1 MNIFASQAG
10 SPWALA
16 IHGGAGGRVEEL
28 SVQGDGEYE
37 EGLAGAYRAGARVL
51 DEGGTALDAVC
62 AAVVLL
68 EDNPLFN
75 AGRGSALRSDGS
87 IETDAAV
94 MSGAGLAGAVAAI
107 GCARNPVTVARRVM
121 EDGTSVLRTSIS
133 AETIRS
139 WGLTVADQDYF
150 RTPGRIA
157 QLKNVQAGRIPAQ
170 THGTV
175 GAVAMDDAGRLAAA
189 TSTGGM
195 VNQFTGRIGDSPIL
209 GAGTYARD
217 GVVAV
222 SCTGSGEAFIKGVV
236 AHEIAARVRH
246 TGAALADAVRDVLD
260 EEVGGRGVTGGV
272 IAVGAD
278 GSVVVAH
285 NSPAMFAAFGQ
296 NTGITVWS

>member
-1 MNIFASQAG
+1 MNLFASPSG

-28 SVQGDGEYE
+28 GVQGDGEYE
-37 EGLAGAYRAGARVL
+37 EGLADAYRAGARVL
-51 DEGGTALDAVC
+51 EDGGTAVDAVC
-62 AAVVLL
+62 AAVTAL

-94 MSGAGLAGAVAAI
+94 MSGGRAGAVAVL
-107 GCARNPVTVARRVM
+107 GCARNPVMVARRVM
-121 EDGTSVLRTSIS
+121 EDGSAVLRTNIS

-139 WGLTVADQDYF
+139 WGLDTVEQEYF
-150 RTPGRIA
+150 VTPGRSA
-157 QLKNVQAGRIPAQ
+157 QLDNVRAGRIPAQ

-175 GAVAMDDAGRLAAA
+175 GAVAMDRAGRLAAA

-195 VNQFTGRIGDSPIL
+195 VNQAAGRIGDSPL
-209 GAGTYARD
+209 VGAGTYARD

-222 SCTGSGEAFIKGVV
+222 SCTGSGEAFIQGVV
-236 AHEIAARVRH
+236 AHEISARVRH
-246 TGAALADAVRDVLD
+246 TGATLADAVRDVLD
-260 EEVGGRGVTGGV
+260 EEVGGRGATGGI

-278 GSVVVAH
+278 GQVVVAH
-285 NSPAMFAAFGQ
+285 NSPAMFAA
-296 NTGITVWS
+296 TGRGADVTVWS

>member
-1 MNIFASQAG
+1 MNVYTSPSGA
-10 SPWALA
+10 PWALA

-28 SVQGDGEYE
+28 GVQGDGEYE
-37 EGLAGAYRAGARVL
+37 GGLEAAYRAGARVL

-62 AAVVLL
+62 AAVIEL

-75 AGRGSALRSDGS
+75 AGRGSALRTDGS

-94 MSGAGLAGAVAAI
+94 MAGGRSGAVASLT
-107 GCARNPVTVARRVM
+107 CARNPVTVARRIM
-121 EDGTSVLRTSIS
+121 DDRAAVLRASIPE
-133 AETIRS
+133 ETIRS
-139 WGLTVADQDYF
+139 WGLDTADQDYF
-150 RTPGRIA
+150 VTPGRKA
-157 QLKNVQAGRIPAQ
+157 QLENVQAGRIPAQ

-175 GAVAMDDAGRLAAA
+175 GAVAIDRAGYLAAA

-195 VNQFTGRIGDSPIL
+195 VNQVAGRIGDTPLI

-222 SCTGSGEAFIKGVV
+222 SCTGTGEAFIQGVV

-246 TGAALADAVRDVLD
+246 AGVPLADAVRDVLS
-260 EEVGGRGVTGGV
+260 EEVGGRRATGGI

-278 GSVVVAH
+278 GEVVIAH
-285 NSPAMFAAFGQ
+285 NSPAMFAA
-296 NTGITVWS
+296 TGRDDDVTVWS